1 MTTDDGSFMLSVTQT
16 RKVRVLYS
24 VEHGFHH
31 FRSPDVIGAAYY
43 ARDKTKAYEGFVKRL
58 QDRVKASSR

>member
-1 MTTDDGSFMLSVTQT
+1 MSEDSTFTLSVTAT
-16 RKVRVLYS
+16 RKVKVIYS

-43 ARDKTKAYEGFVKRL
+43 ARDKAKAFDGFKKRL
-58 QDRVKASSR
+58 EERVK

>member
-1 MTTDDGSFMLSVTQT
+1 MSTDDGTFMLSVTAT
-16 RKVRVLYS
+16 RKVRVIYE

-43 ARDKTKAYEGFVKRL
+43 ARDKAKAYAGFVARL